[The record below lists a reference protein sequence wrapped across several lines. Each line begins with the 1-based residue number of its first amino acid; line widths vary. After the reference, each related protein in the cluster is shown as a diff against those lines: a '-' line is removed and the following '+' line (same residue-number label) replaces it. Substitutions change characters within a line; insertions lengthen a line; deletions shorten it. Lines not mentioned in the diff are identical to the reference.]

1 MKELSPD
8 ASELVYAGREAFR
21 PNEVDRARVLAAIT
35 GAATLASGAAL
46 AGSAEL
52 SATGLRGLSR
62 LTRLWRLSVV
72 TVPMVVGGAL
82 VWRAAAHHPAEPS
95 VVSAVARPALVQ
107 APSEAAPAATP
118 VEETP
123 VKTAPSVTL
132 PERPAAPV
140 IDSAKPT
147 AQISLEVALLSK
159 AQAELSRGRAQQALE
174 ALNEHAR
181 RFPRGALTEER
192 MATRARALCALGRNT
207 EAQAELTRVE
217 RLNRGSA
224 YLARAREAC
233 GTP

>member
-1 MKELSPD
+1 MKELSPE

-21 PNEVDRARVLAAIT
+21 PNEVDRARVLTAIT
-35 GAATLASGAAL
+35 GAATLAGGAAM

-52 SATGLRGLSR
+52 SAGLRGLSR
-62 LTRLWRLSVV
+62 LARLWRLSVV

-82 VWRAAAHHPAEPS
+82 VWRAAAHHDEPGDVAA
-95 VVSAVARPALVQ
+95 VVRPALVRT
-107 APSEAAPAATP
+107 PSEAPPVTTP
-118 VEETP
+118 VEEAP
-123 VKTAPSVTL
+123 VITAPSAVV

-140 IDSAKPT
+140 VDSAKPA
-147 AQISLEVALLSK
+147 AQISLEVALLSR
-159 AQAELSRGRAQQALE
+159 AQAELSRGRAQPALE

-192 MATRARALCALGRNT
+192 MATRARALCALGRNA
-207 EAQAELTRVE
+207 EAQAELQRVE
-217 RLNRGSA
+217 RLNRSSA